1 MTLFT
6 IKTEKKIFTTKNSL
20 LNLEDSTKEEEENSN
35 KISNKGNLYITEKK
49 YKKISDKLK
58 ITSRT
63 YFKHRN
69 LIKKVKTNCI
79 NIFEKLISNCLSI
92 EQSIFSFAK
101 NKKKRDVL
109 RYFKSDISKLRNY
122 FLLKIKMKDLISLF
136 CDFDFSLYKKYI
148 ISDKEYKLNFLLN
161 LTWKEFLLYLKNNNQ
176 IITNEIENLIKI
188 NNKDFDIFFNYI
200 LEINYTY
207 DLRPSVDSLYANNLE
222 KIINKSVQLN
232 NEIQRQND
240 FFNFILNFE

>member
-109 RYFKSDISKLRNY
+109 RYFKSDISKLRNF

-136 CDFDFSLYKKYI
+136 CDFDFNLYKKYI

-240 FFNFILNFE
+240 FFNFILNYE

>member
-20 LNLEDSTKEEEENSN
+20 LNLEYSTKEEEENSN

-109 RYFKSDISKLRNY
+109 RYFKSDISKLRNF

-136 CDFDFSLYKKYI
+136 CDFDFNLYKKYI

-240 FFNFILNFE
+240 FFNFILNYE

>member
-109 RYFKSDISKLRNY
+109 RYFKSDISKLRNF

-136 CDFDFSLYKKYI
+136 CDFDFNLYKKYI

-188 NNKDFDIFFNYI
+188 NNKDFNIFF
-200 LEINYTY
+200 
-207 DLRPSVDSLYANNLE
+207 
-222 KIINKSVQLN
+222 K
-232 NEIQRQND
+232 
-240 FFNFILNFE
+240 

>member
-92 EQSIFSFAK
+92 EQSIFTFAK

-240 FFNFILNFE
+240 FFNFILNYE

>member
-92 EQSIFSFAK
+92 EQSIFSFEK

-109 RYFKSDISKLRNY
+109 RYFKSDISKLRNF

-240 FFNFILNFE
+240 FFNFILNYE

>member
-20 LNLEDSTKEEEENSN
+20 LNFEDSTKEEEENSN

-109 RYFKSDISKLRNY
+109 RYFKSDISKLRNF

-222 KIINKSVQLN
+222 KIINKSVRLN

-240 FFNFILNFE
+240 FFNFILNYE

>member
-136 CDFDFSLYKKYI
+136 CDFDFNLYKKYI

-240 FFNFILNFE
+240 FFNFILNYE

>member
-101 NKKKRDVL
+101 NKKKKR
-109 RYFKSDISKLRNY
+109 RFK
-122 FLLKIKMKDLISLF
+122 
-136 CDFDFSLYKKYI
+136 
-148 ISDKEYKLNFLLN
+148 
-161 LTWKEFLLYLKNNNQ
+161 
-176 IITNEIENLIKI
+176 
-188 NNKDFDIFFNYI
+188 IF
-200 LEINYTY
+200 
-207 DLRPSVDSLYANNLE
+207 
-222 KIINKSVQLN
+222 
-232 NEIQRQND
+232 
-240 FFNFILNFE
+240 

>member
-109 RYFKSDISKLRNY
+109 RYFKSDISKLRNF

>member
-6 IKTEKKIFTTKNSL
+6 IKTEKKIFTTKNST

-136 CDFDFSLYKKYI
+136 CDFDFNLYKKYI

-240 FFNFILNFE
+240 FFNFILNYE

>member
-92 EQSIFSFAK
+92 EQSIFTFAK

-136 CDFDFSLYKKYI
+136 CDFDFNLYKKYI

-240 FFNFILNFE
+240 FFNFILNYE

>member
-6 IKTEKKIFTTKNSL
+6 IKTEKKIFTTKNST

-109 RYFKSDISKLRNY
+109 RYFKSDISKLRNF

-240 FFNFILNFE
+240 FFNFILNYE

>member
-6 IKTEKKIFTTKNSL
+6 IKIEKKIFTTKNSL
-20 LNLEDSTKEEEENSN
+20 LNLEDSQKKKKKIQIKFQTKEIYTLL
-35 KISNKGNLYITEKK
+35 KKK

-240 FFNFILNFE
+240 FFNFILNYE

>member
-35 KISNKGNLYITEKK
+35 KISNNGNLYITEKK

-136 CDFDFSLYKKYI
+136 CDFDFNLYKKYI

-240 FFNFILNFE
+240 FFNFILNYE

>member
-6 IKTEKKIFTTKNSL
+6 IKNEKKIFTTKNST

-92 EQSIFSFAK
+92 EQSIFSFSK

-109 RYFKSDISKLRNY
+109 RYFKSDISKLRNF

-136 CDFDFSLYKKYI
+136 CDFDFNLYKKYI

-240 FFNFILNFE
+240 FFNFILNYE

>member
-240 FFNFILNFE
+240 FFNFILNYE

>member
-136 CDFDFSLYKKYI
+136 CDFDFNLYKKYI

>member
-109 RYFKSDISKLRNY
+109 RYFKSDISKLRNF

-136 CDFDFSLYKKYI
+136 CDFDFNLYKKYI

-222 KIINKSVQLN
+222 KIINKSVQLT
-232 NEIQRQND
+232 NEIQ
-240 FFNFILNFE
+240 

>member
-6 IKTEKKIFTTKNSL
+6 IKTEKKIFTTKNST

-240 FFNFILNFE
+240 FFNFILNYE

>member
-6 IKTEKKIFTTKNSL
+6 IKTEKKIFTTKNTL

-136 CDFDFSLYKKYI
+136 CDFDFNLYKKYI

-240 FFNFILNFE
+240 FFNFILNYE

>member
-109 RYFKSDISKLRNY
+109 RYFKSDISKLRNF

-240 FFNFILNFE
+240 FFNFILNYE